1 MDFLRARTKE
11 QIDQRRF
18 DIIQACETLFN
29 EGGYDFVNLK
39 AISEMTAISRSS
51 IYTYYKTKDEIM
63 LDILI
68 LKLNDWK
75 NDLLIWTQKKAPLS
89 KEAFCREFTDILSK
103 HECMLN
109 YYSLLYMMLERNC
122 RLEMLI
128 HFKQQVIPLLEAFV
142 QIILTHFPNYSAQHA
157 TFLIEQILA
166 YVLGIYST
174 THLTDKQQEA
184 LIKSNMNYHAPNFNA
199 LCEAGLLAF
208 FSL

>member
-18 DIIQACETLFN
+18 DIIQACAKLFD

-39 AISEMTAISRSS
+39 SISEMTAISRPS

-68 LKLNDWK
+68 MKLTEWK

-89 KEAFCREFTDILSK
+89 KETFCREFTDILSK
-103 HECMLN
+103 HDSMLN
-109 YYSLLYMMLERNC
+109 YYSLLYTMLERNC
-122 RLEMLI
+122 RLEKLI
-128 HFKQQVIPLLEAFV
+128 DFKQQVIPLLETFV
-142 QIILTHFPNYSAQHA
+142 QVILTHFPNYSVQQAA
-157 TFLIEQILA
+157 FLAEEILA
-166 YVLGIYST
+166 YILGIYPT

-184 LIKSNMNYHAPNFNA
+184 LIQSNMNYHAPDFKT
-199 LCEAGLLAF
+199 LCESGLLAF

>member
-75 NDLLIWTQKKAPLS
+75 NDLLIWTQKK
-89 KEAFCREFTDILSK
+89 
-103 HECMLN
+103 
-109 YYSLLYMMLERNC
+109 LLYQ
-122 RLEMLI
+122 
-128 HFKQQVIPLLEAFV
+128 KKPFV
-142 QIILTHFPNYSAQHA
+142 VNLQIYYPN
-157 TFLIEQILA
+157 TN
-166 YVLGIYST
+166 V
-174 THLTDKQQEA
+174 
-184 LIKSNMNYHAPNFNA
+184 
-199 LCEAGLLAF
+199 C
-208 FSL
+208 